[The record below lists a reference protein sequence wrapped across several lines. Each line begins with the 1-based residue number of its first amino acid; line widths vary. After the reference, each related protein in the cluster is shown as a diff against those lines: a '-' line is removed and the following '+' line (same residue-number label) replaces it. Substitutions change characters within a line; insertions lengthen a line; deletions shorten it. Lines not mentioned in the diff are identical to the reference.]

1 MKPNYDILFKS
12 AVFKLQMD
20 ALAYNE
26 LLQRTYTVT
35 QIHFNDEGHPLEWRG
50 QTETARA
57 TQTELMRQGDI
68 VKHDMEEVERL
79 RKLKEEKNET
89 SA

>member
-20 ALAYNE
+20 AVAYNE
-26 LLQRTYTVT
+26 LLRKTYTVT
-35 QIHFNDEGHPLEWRG
+35 QIHFDDEGYPLEWRG
-50 QTETARA
+50 QTEMARA
-57 TQTELMRQGDI
+57 THEELVRQGGI
-68 VKHDMEEVERL
+68 LKQDMEEVERL
-79 RKLKEEKNET
+79 RKLKEGNNET

>member
-35 QIHFNDEGHPLEWRG
+35 QIHFDDEGHPLAWRG

-57 TQTELMRQGDI
+57 TQAELMRQGDI
-68 VKHDMEEVERL
+68 IKHDMEEVERL
-79 RKLKEEKNET
+79 RKLKEAKHET

>member
-20 ALAYNE
+20 AIAYNE
-26 LLQRTYTVT
+26 LLRKTYTVT
-35 QIHFNDEGHPLEWRG
+35 QIHFDDEGHPLEWRG
-50 QTETARA
+50 QTEMARETHA
-57 TQTELMRQGDI
+57 ELVRQGGI

-79 RKLKEEKNET
+79 RKLKEAENET

>member
-1 MKPNYDILFKS
+1 MKANYDILFKS

-20 ALAYNE
+20 AVAYNE
-26 LLQRTYTVT
+26 LLRKTYTVT
-35 QIHFNDEGHPLEWRG
+35 QIHFDDEGYPLEWRG
-50 QTETARA
+50 QTEMARA

-68 VKHDMEEVERL
+68 VRHDMEEVERL

>member
-20 ALAYNE
+20 AVAYNE
-26 LLQRTYTVT
+26 LLRRTYTVT
-35 QIHFNDEGHPLEWRG
+35 QIHFDDEGYPLEWKG
-50 QTETARA
+50 QTEMARA

-68 VKHDMEEVERL
+68 VQHDMEEVERL